1 MLQLTERG
9 GSHWQDCKDISHGV
23 AKWRYL
29 VAPHLIRS
37 SMDDALWNAS
47 EALIAAH
54 APSCD

>member
-1 MLQLTERG
+1 MERG
-9 GSHWQDCKDISHGV
+9 GSHWQDCKDISQGV

-29 VAPHLIRS
+29 LAAHSIRS

-54 APSCD
+54 ALSSD